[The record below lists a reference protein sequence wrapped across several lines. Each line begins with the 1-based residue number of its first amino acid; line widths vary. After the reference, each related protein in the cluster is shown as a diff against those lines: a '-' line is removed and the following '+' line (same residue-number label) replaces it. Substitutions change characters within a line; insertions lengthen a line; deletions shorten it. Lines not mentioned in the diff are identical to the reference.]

1 MRNSKSDETNN
12 ATKSKPEKS
21 EKHGKKTKAG
31 SKPKRSQSIQFLH
44 PWLSTTLKGNSGYI
58 LGLDFSPNGK
68 YLINT
73 AEGNNLFIRANVEL
87 DHTTKVRFSPD
98 TKAFIGS
105 LGNDNT
111 VRIFR
116 IGKKDDGSPGNIS
129 AAFDFPKKHSAEII
143 NIGIASNGKFIM
155 TCSRDTTIIIWS
167 IKGDLYTSIDT
178 HQMNN
183 SYGAVSPCG
192 RFVASSGF
200 TPDVKVWEV
209 CFDKGGMFQDVK
221 RAFELKGH
229 SAVRYELGQEAYLL
243 CTGNIQYTSPSLIS
257 LSPDGRTVVVGADN
271 SIKKYT
277 TVF

>member
-1 MRNSKSDETNN
+1 MAEEVSSVPALAVTAAVGAVVLLLVLLCSVGKRDKKQSEDDSKSDETNN

-73 AEGNNLFIRANVEL
+73 AEG
-87 DHTTKVRFSPD
+87 
-98 TKAFIGS
+98 
-105 LGNDNT
+105 
-111 VRIFR
+111 
-116 IGKKDDGSPGNIS
+116 
-129 AAFDFPKKHSAEII
+129 
-143 NIGIASNGKFIM
+143 
-155 TCSRDTTIIIWS
+155 
-167 IKGDLYTSIDT
+167 DLYTSIDT

-229 SAVRYELGQEAYLL
+229 SAGVFCFSFSNDSSRLPTCGIVDLAFDTTNKYFVSAGDKHIHVFHNITGYRATVADLEEKEKKASGQAMKERIRQQILDAK
-243 CTGNIQYTSPSLIS
+243 SS
-257 LSPDGRTVVVGADN
+257 LS
-271 SIKKYT
+271 SILEQANGHAESK
-277 TVF
+277 